1 VLSSLRASVISG
13 CFALL
18 RPRIPKNQI
27 KIIHHENT
35 KTGNHEKTMG
45 IYQTFFF
52 SSLRAFVIRGC
63 FTLYYLRSSNNQ
75 VKIVHHESTK
85 FGKLEKDPILL

>member
-1 VLSSLRASVISG
+1 
-13 CFALL
+13 
-18 RPRIPKNQI
+18 
-27 KIIHHENT
+27 
-35 KTGNHEKTMG
+35 
-45 IYQTFFF
+45 
-52 SSLRAFVIRGC
+52 VIRGC